1 MSQSLDEKFV
11 HKGLLLVFITLLL
24 DIIGVAIIVPVMPE
38 YLSQL
43 TGDSISKASVDGGI
57 LFMVYSTMQFLFAP
71 LIGNLSDRFGRRPIL
86 LMSIITFA
94 IDNFICAIAWSYS
107 MLFIGRILAGISGAS
122 FSTCSAYL
130 ADISDDRT
138 RTRNFG
144 LIGIA
149 FGVGFFLGPLIGGI
163 LGEIGPRIPFYF
175 SACLSL
181 INFIFAMFI
190 LPETLPLSLRRPFDI
205 KRANPLGALLELR
218 RYHTVLWVAAAFFLY
233 WLAEAVWPST
243 LAFVAKE
250 RYGWGE
256 FSIGLAYGVFGIGQG
271 LVMGL
276 LLPYMTRRFSNWQIS
291 MTGLIFAL
299 VGMVGYT
306 FAIEGWMLYVVFLLT
321 MPEYIAHVPMRSI
334 ASAQVPANAQ
344 GALQGALTSI
354 TSLTSIVGPLFY
366 TSVFSYFD
374 SEDAPFKF
382 VGAPFATSFFVLLA
396 ATLVFAFYVQEDKK
410 SKTTTIEIN
419 PVTKI
424 HE

>member
-1 MSQSLDEKFV
+1 MSQSLDAKFV
-11 HKGLLLVFITLLL
+11 HKGLVLVFITLLL
-24 DIIGVAIIVPVMPE
+24 DIIGIAIIVPVMPE

-43 TGDSISKASVDGGI
+43 TGDSISKSSIDGGI

-94 IDNFICAIAWSYS
+94 LDNFICAIAWSYS

-163 LGEIGPRIPFYF
+163 LGEIGPRVPFYF
-175 SACLSL
+175 SAFLSL
-181 INFIFAMFI
+181 VNFIFAMFM
-190 LPETLPLSLRRPFDI
+190 LPETLPLSLRRPFAI
-205 KRANPLGALLELR
+205 RRANPLGSLLELR
-218 RYHTVLWVAAAFFLY
+218 HYPTVLWVSLAFFLY

-256 FSIGLAYGVFGIGQG
+256 FSIGFAYGVFGIGQG
-271 LVMGL
+271 LVMGV
-276 LLPYMTRRFSNWQIS
+276 LLPYMARRFSNWHIA
-291 MTGLIFAL
+291 MTGLVFAL

-306 FAIEGWMLYVVFLLT
+306 FAVEGWMLYVVFLFT

-334 ASAQVPANAQ
+334 ASAQVPRNAQ
-344 GALQGALTSI
+344 GALQGALTSM

-366 TSVFSYFD
+366 TFIFSYFD
-374 SEDAPFKF
+374 SDNAPFKF
-382 VGAPFATSFFVLLA
+382 IGAPFATSFFVLLA
-396 ATLVFAFYVQEDKK
+396 ATLVFAFYVREDKK
-410 SKTTTIEIN
+410 AKTTTIEID
-419 PVTKI
+419 
-424 HE
+424 HMAQAQ